1 MKNCIAANYGDLD
14 EYTKTTERCK
24 KNTEE
29 NEKSVCGMY
38 LKKNLDMNIYKV
50 TKFLVPLFLWKFQ
63 KDLDSLSSDY
73 KQRQEE
79 GAMKKMID
87 SGMTESKSIKMLEE
101 IMKKYEKY
109 KKEKYTAELV
119 KVKDTYDPNK
129 ELEKVKEAAI
139 KFKEGKLNELTFRD
153 KADIL

>member
-50 TKFLVPLFLWKFQ
+50 MKFLVPLFLWKFQ

-79 GAMKKMID
+79 AAMKKMID

-101 IMKKYEKY
+101 IMKKY
-109 KKEKYTAELV
+109 EKYTAELV